1 MQRHFKKLLIG
12 KGRTEDVPRRSVI
25 ERRWEN
31 ITAIWNNEFD
41 EDSGLEKVVRLALAA
56 SQFLFPGMYI
66 RQLFWRRGPQSQDL
80 ATEVFVL
87 LKTTFPAV
95 ALHQGWEHQPIV
107 LFLVVWFML
116 ETVIYI
122 PTLIFAS
129 DTFSSPRSYRRSQ
142 ILILLNYVEVV
153 FTFGVIYASGNYLN
167 KAFTHWA
174 DPIYFSF
181 VTNSTIGFGEYFPVT
196 PMGKA
201 IVCLQSL
208 FYLSY
213 IVLFINFF
221 TVGRQRGYFSGRR
234 TE

>member
-31 ITAIWNNEFD
+31 IIAIWNNEFD
-41 EDSGLEKVVRLALAA
+41 EDSGLEKVVRLLLAT

-87 LKTTFPAV
+87 LKTAFPAI
-95 ALHQGWEHQPIV
+95 ALHQGWEHRPIV
-107 LFLVVWFML
+107 LFLVVWLML

-167 KAFTHWA
+167 EPFTHWA

-201 IVCLQSL
+201 LVCLQSL

-221 TVGRQRGYFSGRR
+221 TVGRQRGYFSRR
-234 TE
+234 GTE